1 MGRCWSKRRCG
12 CWTKIRGVWTQAD
25 INFSETWLSRGGTDI
40 KSTLAPP
47 AFGFEFGFHCCLRKV
62 QRGWFD
68 VMMSWYSQCHGD
80 LHGVWRW
87 PSKLSQFCQSLV
99 CCHTSVCQSL
109 VCCRLDPD
117 FLLCFLH
124 KTDLG
129 PQVRLHRFQPEKA
142 EVQSIRQ
149 GTLLPSLHLKT
160 CVFFVSGFLLLLWN
174 LHFMFSSCRCIG
186 PTTFSWALRSEIQT
200 MVIGQ
205 LFLRFD
211 HWSVLPETWFYLET
225 IPGLFVPGSSS
236 RPWPTRVPRNSV
248 PRWFKDCPSA
258 ISTNSKTCSTSSSDL
273 SSCANFGS
281 FASMTCSF

>member
-1 MGRCWSKRRCG
+1 MDG
-12 CWTKIRGVWTQAD
+12 
-25 INFSETWLSRGGTDI
+25 LMSR
-40 KSTLAPP
+40 
-47 AFGFEFGFHCCLRKV
+47 
-62 QRGWFD
+62 
-68 VMMSWYSQCHGD
+68 CHGIQCQGN
-80 LHGVWRW
+80 LHGVRHW

-117 FLLCFLH
+117 FFLCFLQ

-129 PQVRLHRFQPEKA
+129 PQVRLHRLQPEKA

-186 PTTFSWALRSEIQT
+186 PTTFSWALRSEIQR

-205 LFLRFD
+205 CYLRFD
-211 HWSVLPETWFYLET
+211 SIWKQFLVCLCQGARQDLGQPECLEFQCQD
-225 IPGLFVPGSSS
+225 G
-236 RPWPTRVPRNSV
+236 
-248 PRWFKDCPSA
+248 FKD
-258 ISTNSKTCSTSSSDL
+258 
-273 SSCANFGS
+273 
-281 FASMTCSF
+281 

>member
-1 MGRCWSKRRCG
+1 MSRCHG
-12 CWTKIRGVWTQAD
+12 I
-25 INFSETWLSRGGTDI
+25 
-40 KSTLAPP
+40 
-47 AFGFEFGFHCCLRKV
+47 
-62 QRGWFD
+62 
-68 VMMSWYSQCHGD
+68 QCHGN
-80 LHGVWRW
+80 LHGVWYW
-87 PSKLSQFCQSLV
+87 PSKLSRFCQSLV

-129 PQVRLHRFQPEKA
+129 PQVRLNCLQPEKA

-225 IPGLFVPGSSS
+225 TPGLFVPGSSS
-236 RPWPTRVPRNSV
+236 RPWPTRVPGIQCQDGLRTAQV
-248 PRWFKDCPSA
+248 PFQQIPKPAQHHPRTWAAVPTSGRSHLWPVPFKWEWRQLQWQWRTSEAA
-258 ISTNSKTCSTSSSDL
+258 IENMAEMGDTCW
-273 SSCANFGS
+273 
-281 FASMTCSF
+281 